1 MRCSAM
7 SVGKAWVAVA
17 AAVAF
22 AWPAA
27 VAAQAAR
34 YPTKPIRVVVPLPP
48 AGSTDIVARLVAQKL
63 TETWGQSVIV
73 DNRSGAGTT
82 KGSELVARSAPDGY
96 TLLLTSSSLATSV
109 SLYRMSFDPV
119 KDLSP
124 IGAVGQSFYVL
135 AVHPSMPV
143 NTVQEF
149 VALAKAKPGQ
159 ISYSSAGTGTITH
172 LAVELFISYVKI
184 DMLHVPFKGGAPG
197 LVAFL
202 SGQVNAIF
210 SPIAEILPHV
220 RSGGKVRTLAVT
232 NSKRV
237 AELPDTPTFAES
249 GLQGYQV
256 VSWSGIYAPAGTPR
270 GIVNQLNAEIN
281 RMVQQ
286 SEVRE
291 RLLGLGLVPVGGTP
305 AALGDY
311 LKSEITRWAKVVKDA
326 GIKLE

>member
-1 MRCSAM
+1 MTGTA
-7 SVGKAWVAVA
+7 ATIWVAVA
-17 AAVAF
+17 TATAATG
-22 AWPAA
+22 PA
-27 VAAQAAR
+27 AAQATR
-34 YPTKPIRVVVPLPP
+34 YPAKSLRLVVPLPA
-48 AGSTDIVARLVAQKL
+48 AGSTDIVARLVAQKFN
-63 TETWGQSVIV
+63 EAWGQPVIV
-73 DNRSGAGTT
+73 DNRPGAGTT
-82 KGSELVARSAPDGY
+82 LGSELVARAAPDGY

-109 SLYRMSFDPV
+109 SLYRNMSFDPV
-119 KDLSP
+119 KDLAP

-143 NTVQEF
+143 NSVQEF

-159 ISYSSAGTGTITH
+159 LLYSSAGTGTITH
-172 LAVELFISYVKI
+172 LAVELFISHAKI
-184 DMLHVPFKGGAPG
+184 DMLQVPFKGGAPA

-202 SGQVNAIF
+202 GGQVNAIF

-220 RSGGKVRTLAVT
+220 RAGGKVRTLAVT
-232 NSKRV
+232 NATRV
-237 AELPDTPTFAES
+237 AELPDVPTFAES
-249 GLQGYQV
+249 GLPGVEV

-286 SEVRE
+286 PAARE
-291 RLLGLGLVPVGGTP
+291 RLLSLGLVPVGGTP

-311 LKSEITRWAKVVKDA
+311 LKSEITRWAKVVKEA

>member
-1 MRCSAM
+1 MTGTA
-7 SVGKAWVAVA
+7 GAIWVAVA
-17 AAVAF
+17 TAIAATG
-22 AWPAA
+22 P
-27 VAAQAAR
+27 VAAQATR
-34 YPTKPIRVVVPLPP
+34 YPAKSLRLVVPLPP
-48 AGSTDIVARLVAQKL
+48 AGSTDIVARLVAQKFN
-63 TETWGQSVIV
+63 EAWGQPVIV
-73 DNRSGAGTT
+73 DNRPGAGTT
-82 KGSELVARSAPDGY
+82 LGSELVARAAPDGY

-109 SLYRMSFDPV
+109 SLYRNMSFDPV

-143 NTVQEF
+143 NSVQEF

-159 ISYSSAGTGTITH
+159 LLYSSAGTGTITH
-172 LAVELFISYVKI
+172 LAVELFISHAKI
-184 DMLHVPFKGGAPG
+184 DMLQVPFKGGAPA

-202 SGQVNAIF
+202 GGQVNAIF

-220 RSGGKVRTLAVT
+220 RAGGKVRTLAVT
-232 NSKRV
+232 NATRV
-237 AELPDTPTFAES
+237 AELPDVPTFAES
-249 GLQGYQV
+249 GLPGVEV

-286 SEVRE
+286 PAARE
-291 RLLGLGLVPVGGTP
+291 RLLSLGLVPVGGTP

-311 LKSEITRWAKVVKDA
+311 LKSEITRWAKVVKEA

>member
-1 MRCSAM
+1 M
-7 SVGKAWVAVA
+7 SIAKMIGAACAVGLFFVAGA
-17 AAVAF
+17 AIGAST
-22 AWPAA
+22 
-27 VAAQAAR
+27 

-63 TETWGQSVIV
+63 TETWGQPVIV

-135 AVHPSMPV
+135 AVHPSLPV
-143 NTVQEF
+143 NSVQEF

-159 ISYSSAGTGTITH
+159 ILYSSAGTGTITH
-172 LAVELFISYVKI
+172 LTVELFMSHAKI

-202 SGQVNAIF
+202 SGQVHAIF

-220 RSGGKVRTLAVT
+220 RAGGKVRTLAVT

-237 AELPDTPTFAES
+237 SELPDVPTFIES
-249 GLQGYQV
+249 GLQGYEV
-256 VSWSGIYAPAGTPR
+256 VSWSGIYVPAGTPR

-291 RLLGLGLVPVGGTP
+291 RLLSLGLVPVGGTP

-311 LKSEITRWAKVVKDA
+311 LKFEIARWAKVVKEA